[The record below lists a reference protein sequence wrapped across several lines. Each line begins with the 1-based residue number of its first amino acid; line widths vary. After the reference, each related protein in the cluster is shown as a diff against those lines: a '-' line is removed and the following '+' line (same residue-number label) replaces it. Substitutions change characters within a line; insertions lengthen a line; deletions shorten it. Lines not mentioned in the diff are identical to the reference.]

1 MITVSTSSSTLVI
14 HYNQI
19 QTLVQ
24 DVLSTGEQGYGL
36 TILNSIP
43 RGVNQLIRASD
54 WIALRADL
62 AKIQEH
68 TRGTLLTSTTASNA
82 ITGTNIL
89 ATLTNAY
96 AVLAEELANTVTN
109 RFNCAENQY
118 YVDPTTGATN
128 SFNSGTVTRTLPWGL
143 LSNGTSI
150 PEIQHKVRFQFIN
163 RLTAVYFFNQG
174 GYLTWKPYHLNN
186 GVSGIDNAWASFI
199 NYLNG
204 YLTANPLKYN
214 RTIYTAQNPNSTS
227 TVAVFNSGTFSMSVA
242 VYKYSNAHT
251 FDFIVRYGDNDS
263 SILTV
268 SPVIGAWIVEL

>member
-1 MITVSTSSSTLVI
+1 MITVSTSSSTLVT

-24 DVLSTGEQGYGL
+24 DVLGTGEQGYGL

-68 TRGTLLTSTTASNA
+68 TRGTLLTITTA
-82 ITGTNIL
+82 TTVTNIT

-96 AVLAEELANTVTN
+96 AVLAEGLANTVTN

-118 YVDPTTGATN
+118 YVDATTGATN

-143 LSNGTSI
+143 STDGNTAI
-150 PEIQHKVRFQFIN
+150 TEIQHKVQFQFVN

-214 RTIYTAQNPNSTS
+214 RTVYMAQNPNSTGS
-227 TVAVFNSGTFSMSVA
+227 LVVYTSGTFSMSVA

-251 FDFIVRYGDNDS
+251 FDFIVKYGDTDS

-268 SPVIGAWIVEL
+268 SPVVGAWKVEVP

>member
-1 MITVSTSSSTLVI
+1 MITVSTSSSTLVT

-24 DVLSTGEQGYGL
+24 DVLGTGEQGYGV
-36 TILNSIP
+36 TQINSIP
-43 RGVNQLIRASD
+43 RGVNQLIRAFD

-62 AKIQEH
+62 AIIQEH
-68 TRGTLLTSTTASNA
+68 TRGTLLTITTA
-82 ITGTNIL
+82 TTVTNIT

-96 AVLAEELANTVTN
+96 AVLAEELANTVNN

-118 YVDPTTGATN
+118 YVDATTGATN

-143 LSNGTSI
+143 LSDGTSI
-150 PEIQHKVRFQFIN
+150 PEIQHKVQFQFVN

-174 GYLTWKPYHLNN
+174 SYLTWKPYHLNN

-214 RTIYTAQNPNSTS
+214 QAIYTAQNPNSTA
-227 TVAVFNSGTFSMSVA
+227 TVAVYTSGTFSMSVA
-242 VYKYSNAHT
+242 VYKHPNAHI
-251 FDFIVRYGDNDS
+251 FDFIVKYGDTDS
-263 SILTV
+263 STLTV
-268 SPVIGAWIVEL
+268 SPAVGAWIVEL

>member
-1 MITVSTSSSTLVI
+1 MITVSTSSSTLVT

-24 DVLSTGEQGYGL
+24 EVLGTGEQGYGL
-36 TILNSIP
+36 TIINSSL
-43 RGVNQLIRASD
+43 RGVNQLIRARD
-54 WIALRADL
+54 WLGLLADL
-62 AKIQEH
+62 AIIQEH
-68 TRGTLLTSTTASNA
+68 TRGTLLTITSATTV
-82 ITGTNIL
+82 TNIT
-89 ATLTNAY
+89 ATVTNEY
-96 AVLAEELANTVTN
+96 AVLAEDLANTVTN

-128 SFNSGTVTRTLPWGL
+128 NFNSGTVTRTLPWGL
-143 LSNGTSI
+143 LSDSTSI

-174 GYLTWKPYHLNN
+174 SYLTWLPYHLNN

-214 RTIYTAQNPNSTS
+214 RTLFMAQNPNSTA
-227 TVAVFNSGTFSMSVA
+227 TVAVYTSGTFSMSVA

-251 FDFIVRYGDNDS
+251 FDFIVKYGDTDS
-263 SILTV
+263 SVLTV
-268 SPVIGAWIVEL
+268 SPVVGAWIVEL

>member
-14 HYNQI
+14 HYSQI

-24 DVLSTGEQGYGL
+24 NVLGTGEQGYGL
-36 TILNSIP
+36 TIINSSL

-54 WIALRADL
+54 WNLLRADL
-62 AKIQEH
+62 AIIQEH
-68 TRGTLLTSTTASNA
+68 TRGTLLTITSATTV
-82 ITGTNIL
+82 TNIT
-89 ATLTNAY
+89 ATVTNAY
-96 AVLAEELANTVTN
+96 AVLAEDLANTVTN

-118 YVDPTTGATN
+118 YVDATTGATN
-128 SFNSGTVTRTLPWGL
+128 NFNSGTVTRTLPWGL
-143 LSNGTSI
+143 LSDGTSI
-150 PEIQHKVRFQFIN
+150 LEIQHKVRFQFVN

-174 GYLTWKPYHLNN
+174 SYLTWLPYHLNN

-199 NYLNG
+199 NYLNV

-214 RTIYTAQNPNSTS
+214 RTLFMAQNPNSTA
-227 TVAVFNSGTFSMSVA
+227 TVAVYTSGTFSMSVA

-251 FDFIVRYGDNDS
+251 FDFIVKYGDNDS

-268 SPVIGAWIVEL
+268 SPAVGAWIVEL